1 MSIAQ
6 TIPPASSLAPICM
19 TPDST
24 KRSRGRRCQLA
35 ANQGTTRTPRT
46 LALGV
51 IGALL
56 AASPL
61 FAHHDWL
68 VDQTKQV
75 TIQGTVTAFTWANPH
90 VMVALDVQADGT
102 IDKWKIGGSSPP
114 FMTTCGW
121 DKKTLKPGDVIT
133 VIGYRF
139 RDGSNGARMLT
150 VLMPNGKEMFYG
162 APPSQAAQCVPP
174 ARVTPPKN

>member
-1 MSIAQ
+1 M
-6 TIPPASSLAPICM
+6 
-19 TPDST
+19 
-24 KRSRGRRCQLA
+24 
-35 ANQGTTRTPRT
+35 RTLRT

-51 IGALL
+51 IGALVT
-56 AASPL
+56 ASPL
-61 FAHHDWL
+61 LAHHDWL
-68 VDQTKQV
+68 VDQTTQV

-90 VMVALDVQADGT
+90 VMLALDVPANGT
-102 IDKWKIGGSSPP
+102 IEKWKIGGSSPQ

-133 VIGYRF
+133 VIGDRF
-139 RDGSNGARMLT
+139 RDGSNAARMLT

-174 ARVTPPKN
+174 ARGTPLKN